1 MLYYSIVRIIGI
13 DPGYATVGYGVV
25 DYDKARFS
33 ALDYGAIVTSADSPF
48 ERRLAEVYADL
59 CGLIDIYKPQFM
71 AVERVFF
78 TTNQKTAID
87 VSQARGVILLAAVQ
101 NTVEIAEYTPLQ
113 VKQSVT
119 GYGKAAKSQVQEM
132 TKRILN
138 LPAIPKP
145 DDTADALAIAVCHAH
160 TYSSVRTVK

>member
-1 MLYYSIVRIIGI
+1 MRILGI
-13 DPGYATVGYGVV
+13 DPGYATVGYGVI
-25 DYDKARFS
+25 DYHKAKFS
-33 ALDYGAIVTSADSPF
+33 VVDYGAIITSADSLF
-48 ERRLAEVYADL
+48 EKRLQEVYSDL
-59 CGLIDIYKPQFM
+59 CGLIQIHKPQFM

-87 VSQARGVILLAAVQ
+87 VSQARGVILLAAVE
-101 NTVEIAEYTPLQ
+101 NAVEISEYTPLQ

-119 GYGKAAKSQVQEM
+119 GYGKAVKSQVQEM

-145 DDTADALAIAVCHAH
+145 DDTADALAIAICHAH
-160 TYSSVRTVK
+160 TYSSARNLR